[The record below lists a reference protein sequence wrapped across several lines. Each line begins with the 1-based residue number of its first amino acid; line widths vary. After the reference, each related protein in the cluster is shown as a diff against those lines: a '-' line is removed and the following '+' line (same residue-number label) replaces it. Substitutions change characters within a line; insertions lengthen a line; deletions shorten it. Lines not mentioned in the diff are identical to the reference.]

1 MLPETMACYLVE
13 EQPDQ
18 TVRGSFTARPL
29 SDLPPGAVTIRV
41 EYSSANYKDALAATG
56 HRGIVHK
63 LPHVPGID
71 AAGTV
76 VESSAAAVRVGWPVL
91 VTGFEL
97 GSGQWGG
104 WAEFIRV
111 PAEWVLPLP
120 PEWTAREA
128 MILGTA
134 GFTAAQCVMALERHD
149 VLPDSG
155 PVVVTGA
162 TGGVG
167 CVAVLL
173 LSKLGYRVA
182 AVTGKVDRHDWL
194 RSLGAVEVLPRE
206 AVVDATDRPLLP
218 GRWAGSV
225 DTVGGRTLGTL
236 LRSLQ
241 HRGCVAACGLVGGT
255 DLALTVY
262 PFILR
267 GCKLDGIDSA
277 QCPWPQRQ
285 EVWRRLSH
293 EWRLPDLE
301 RVAHEFDLREAD
313 AVVAA
318 LLAGRSVGRPILRV
332 T

>member
-1 MLPETMACYLVE
+1 
-13 EQPDQ
+13 
-18 TVRGSFTARPL
+18 
-29 SDLPPGAVTIRV
+29 
-41 EYSSANYKDALAATG
+41 

-104 WAEFIRV
+104 WAEFVRV
-111 PAEWVLPLP
+111 PAERVLPLP

-162 TGGVG
+162 AGGVG

-194 RSLGAVEVLPRE
+194 RSLGAVE
-206 AVVDATDRPLLP
+206 
-218 GRWAGSV
+218 
-225 DTVGGRTLGTL
+225 
-236 LRSLQ
+236 
-241 HRGCVAACGLVGGT
+241 
-255 DLALTVY
+255 
-262 PFILR
+262 
-267 GCKLDGIDSA
+267 
-277 QCPWPQRQ
+277 
-285 EVWRRLSH
+285 
-293 EWRLPDLE
+293 
-301 RVAHEFDLREAD
+301 
-313 AVVAA
+313 
-318 LLAGRSVGRPILRV
+318 
-332 T
+332 